1 MKGADPFQNGG
12 NMVYYTKARQKEA
25 AGMQEESAR
34 DYVVVKALENGVNL
48 IGMTRGRDTRLL
60 HTEKMDAGEVIVAQF
75 TENTSAMKIR
85 GRARIYTAYG
95 VIETGPEPEE
105 GSQSR

>member
-1 MKGADPFQNGG
+1 MADCVPERTN
-12 NMVYYTKARQKEA
+12 A
-25 AGMQEESAR
+25 A

-60 HTEKMDAGEVIVAQF
+60 HTEKLDAGEVIIAQF

-85 GRARIYTAYG
+85 GRAQIITAYG
-95 VIETGPEPEE
+95 MVESGSVSQEGSEPE
-105 GSQSR
+105 